1 MHISKRKVITIVSG
15 LPRSGT
21 SMMMSMLES
30 GGIPI
35 LTDNIRKADE
45 DNLKGYFEFEQVK
58 QIEEDQSWIPRA
70 EGKAVKLISALIKHL
85 PPEYHYKIIF
95 MRRRIEEILASQKR
109 MLERRGEPTDTVP
122 DDLMAQLFENHIQEV
137 LMWMHSQPNID
148 YIEFN
153 YNDALQ
159 NPEKNIKRVVD
170 FLDCALDDS
179 KMLKVIEPRLYRQ
192 RK

>member
-1 MHISKRKVITIVSG
+1 
-15 LPRSGT
+15 
-21 SMMMSMLES
+21 MMMSMLES
-30 GGIPI
+30 GGIPV

-45 DNLKGYFEFEQVK
+45 DNLKGYFEYEQVK
-58 QIEEDQSWIPRA
+58 QIEEDQSWVPMA

-109 MLERRGEPTDTVP
+109 MLERRGELTDTVP

-137 LMWMHSQPNID
+137 LTWMNSQPNID

-170 FLDCALDDS
+170 FLDCELDEA